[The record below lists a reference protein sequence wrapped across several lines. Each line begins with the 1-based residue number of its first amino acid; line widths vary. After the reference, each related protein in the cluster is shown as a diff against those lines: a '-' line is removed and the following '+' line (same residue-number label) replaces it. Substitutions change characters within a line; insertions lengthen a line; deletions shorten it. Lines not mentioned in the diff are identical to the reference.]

1 MVSKPSFCAAEPVRR
16 SPNQYGPSTWLVDP
30 DDPERGARRPLERA
44 DRAVELPHLDRGPD
58 RRLVGLDLVG
68 RHGDLAARRRTVTVG
83 DRHVLAH
90 ARPVEQPTTRLG
102 GERQLAHVDARAGGR
117 RPDEGPQAL
126 REELLECVRVQG
138 VLRRRRARRPEPEA
152 GLRHGGLAQHRAD
165 HRLLQRPRVE
175 RSKDEAGRHQGRQ
188 HDDDDG
194 LRAAVPQRCEHV
206 SSRSALVRGDPP
218 SHGTTCHL
226 RRSRSR
232 CSVRRCRPTTGW
244 TSAAAPPTS
253 SAAPSR

>member
-30 DDPERGARRPLERA
+30 DDPERRARRPLEGA
-44 DRAVELPHLDRGPD
+44 DRAVELPHLDGGPD
-58 RRLVGLDLVG
+58 RRPVGLDLVG

-126 REELLECVRVQG
+126 REELLECVRGPGRPAAPSGSSTRAGGRSAPRWPRAASCGSSPAPAPACRAEQG
-138 VLRRRRARRPEPEA
+138 RGRSSRGPPARRRRWSARGGTAALRACVLPVGPGARRPALARYNVPPPPEPKS
-152 GLRHGGLAQHRAD
+152 L
-165 HRLLQRPRVE
+165 
-175 RSKDEAGRHQGRQ
+175 
-188 HDDDDG
+188 
-194 LRAAVPQRCEHV
+194 
-206 SSRSALVRGDPP
+206 
-218 SHGTTCHL
+218 
-226 RRSRSR
+226 
-232 CSVRRCRPTTGW
+232 
-244 TSAAAPPTS
+244 
-253 SAAPSR
+253 